1 MWGQLASLVA
11 GKVLPKAA
19 GWLGNKLGNK
29 LGGGGGGGG
38 GGAGGGGGPGF
49 FGSPGQQQTTGTRLD
64 PATRK
69 KQDDLYNATQ
79 GYVATN
85 PYSTTFS
92 GPTSTMSNMSQTG
105 QQFLTNRLMGPGAYQ
120 SQNLGF
126 KPWQNTATA
135 NWSYPG
141 PSAPSVQP
149 PGQPPFAPPGQPP
162 GVPAAARVEEQ
173 NQIQTASTTY
183 DPNTAIGEAAR
194 VRADGQFRDGGG
206 EGGSDLTPAGRA
218 KLATQGFQPTP
229 AEVKAGVG
237 AGGFMEQYKRDNIA
251 AEKARNAARQSGGSG
266 GGGAASGGGVQAT
279 SVARFGTAGGMGK
292 SYDPSKQSFNQLG
305 GIPGG
310 DGGDE
315 FGDGGDE
322 FGGGPALSAPSM
334 GGPNFGGGLMPVNQP
349 GMGGGPPPG
358 FSDEFA
364 TVSPGGQPSPGPGG
378 YQPPGFS
385 DEFGGGTGAVGVPTG
400 APRPGSTQ
408 AAGVTGGTA
417 QSMPSGY
424 PTQPQMDFGPLIPQ
438 GMPSV
443 EDYTPRPGDG
453 RGMQQ
458 QPPGFSDEFGPGG
471 RLGGG
476 TDADFAP
483 GGRYEG
489 TGGPGLTRPTIQ
501 NPETEHEGP
510 GKPRA
515 IGMQQQP
522 PPGFSDEF
530 DGGPMA
536 QQQQIQAQIGLD
548 AYDPSPA
555 PLRGPPA
562 IGMQQPPPGFSDEFG
577 GGPMGMTA
585 TTPEERARIEQMSM
599 NMPMGDPRTPDELN
613 TFSPMTEQ
621 QLREAHM
628 GQQQIPGGQP
638 QGPPADGE
646 QFTPASLS
654 AMDTASSA
662 VGDILTADPTA
673 RTTVDGASVL
683 NRPEGE
689 GIEAYMNAG
698 GVSSQVEAAQR
709 EADRITTARQGRQA
723 QAGAFGSTSSR
734 AALEDIE
741 AGGDEARMIADI
753 RRQGFDAAASRMD
766 ADVGRDQQARLA
778 EAEIQSQE
786 TQAERDARLRAAQ
799 IGTNI
804 GSTIGQEERAI
815 GTSMMDMGKDQEAI
829 ANQQRAQEYE
839 QWLRQQE
846 GGGRELSLLNSMMPE
861 GDTERTATGRSGFDK
876 TLSTVGSVGSAALT
890 LAELFGGGGGEPS
903 GEPGLTPEEI
913 ENERLKKLLAGGT
926 PRRRTGPR
934 GGGRIVPDAVKLR
947 NQPRFNPS
955 GGGGDL

>member
-19 GWLGNKLGNK
+19 GWLGNKL
-29 LGGGGGGGG
+29 GGGGGG

-105 QQFLTNRLMGPGAYQ
+105 QQFLTNRLMGPGAYK

-126 KPWQNTATA
+126 KPWQDTATA

-149 PGQPPFAPPGQPP
+149 PGQPPGQPPFAPPGQPPGVPP

-183 DPNTAIGEAAR
+183 DPNTAIADAAR

-251 AEKARNAARQSGGSG
+251 AEKARNAALQSGGG
-266 GGGAASGGGVQAT
+266 
-279 SVARFGTAGGMGK
+279 RAGG
-292 SYDPSKQSFNQLG
+292 
-305 GIPGG
+305 
-310 DGGDE
+310 
-315 FGDGGDE
+315 
-322 FGGGPALSAPSM
+322 GGGPAQPQGSISIDGGVDIYGNPLEAPD
-334 GGPNFGGGLMPVNQP
+334 PNRMAVRGGGGEGESLRDLYM
-349 GMGGGPPPG
+349 
-358 FSDEFA
+358 SD
-364 TVSPGGQPSPGPGG
+364 TSGQ
-378 YQPPGFS
+378 
-385 DEFGGGTGAVGVPTG
+385 
-400 APRPGSTQ
+400 R
-408 AAGVTGGTA
+408 
-417 QSMPSGY
+417 
-424 PTQPQMDFGPLIPQ
+424 
-438 GMPSV
+438 
-443 EDYTPRPGDG
+443 
-453 RGMQQ
+453 
-458 QPPGFSDEFGPGG
+458 
-471 RLGGG
+471 
-476 TDADFAP
+476 
-483 GGRYEG
+483 
-489 TGGPGLTRPTIQ
+489 
-501 NPETEHEGP
+501 
-510 GKPRA
+510 
-515 IGMQQQP
+515 
-522 PPGFSDEF
+522 
-530 DGGPMA
+530 
-536 QQQQIQAQIGLD
+536 
-548 AYDPSPA
+548 
-555 PLRGPPA
+555 
-562 IGMQQPPPGFSDEFG
+562 PPPGFSDEFG
-577 GGPMGMTA
+577 GGGDEFGGGPQVGYDPSVVS
-585 TTPEERARIEQMSM
+585 TPTPQQPWETPRIPNAGPEGNTGILQTPTGQPQQPPGFSDEFGGPQMDTITPPGPTPFQGGLVAPDAYDTSAVARQ
-599 NMPMGDPRTPDELN
+599 N
-613 TFSPMTEQ
+613 
-621 QLREAHM
+621 
-628 GQQQIPGGQP
+628 IPGGQQ

-662 VGDILTADPTA
+662 VGDILSADPTA

-786 TQAERDARLRAAQ
+786 TEADRNARLRAAQ

-890 LAELFGGGGGEPS
+890 LAELFGGGGGE
-903 GEPGLTPEEI
+903 EPGMTPEEI
-913 ENERLKKLLAGGT
+913 ENERLKK
-926 PRRRTGPR
+926 
-934 GGGRIVPDAVKLR
+934 KL
-947 NQPRFNPS
+947 F
-955 GGGGDL
+955 GGGGGGGAGPKKRDYLRDPVRLQWPGGGGGGEF

>member
-19 GWLGNKLGNK
+19 GWLGNKL
-29 LGGGGGGGG
+29 GGGGGGG

-105 QQFLTNRLMGPGAYQ
+105 QQFLTNRLMGPGAYK

-126 KPWQNTATA
+126 KPWQDTATA

-141 PSAPSVQP
+141 PSAPSVQPPGQPPGQPPFAP

-183 DPNTAIGEAAR
+183 DPNTAIADAAR

-251 AEKARNAARQSGGSG
+251 AEKARNAARQSGGGRAG
-266 GGGAASGGGVQAT
+266 GGGGPAQPQGSISIDGGVDIYGNPLEAPDPNRMAVRGGGGEGESLRDLYMSDT
-279 SVARFGTAGGMGK
+279 SGQR
-292 SYDPSKQSFNQLG
+292 PP
-305 GIPGG
+305 PGFS
-310 DGGDE
+310 DE
-315 FGDGGDE
+315 FGGGGDE
-322 FGGGPALSAPSM
+322 FGGGPALRI
-334 GGPNFGGGLMPVNQP
+334 
-349 GMGGGPPPG
+349 
-358 FSDEFA
+358 
-364 TVSPGGQPSPGPGG
+364 GQPSIGMPQSPGDVSGNRA
-378 YQPPGFS
+378 S
-385 DEFGGGTGAVGVPTG
+385 I
-400 APRPGSTQ
+400 Q
-408 AAGVTGGTA
+408 ARYGLTEEETTAAIESQGQSLAGR
-417 QSMPSGY
+417 S
-424 PTQPQMDFGPLIPQ
+424 PTQGLASMA
-438 GMPSV
+438 
-443 EDYTPRPGDG
+443 DYQPRPGDG

-458 QPPGFSDEFGPGG
+458 QPPVPGQPRFSDEFGDGGDEFSPGG
-471 RLGGG
+471 I
-476 TDADFAP
+476 
-483 GGRYEG
+483 YEG
-489 TGGPGLTRPTIQ
+489 TGGPGLSAPSMGGIVAPDAYDTSAVARQ
-501 NPETEHEGP
+501 NIP
-510 GKPRA
+510 G
-515 IGMQQQP
+515 GQQQQP
-522 PPGFSDEF
+522 TGFSDEF
-530 DGGPMA
+530 GGPGLSLPRPNIDMA
-536 QQQQIQAQIGLD
+536 AGGPQVGLD
-548 AYDPSPA
+548 AYDPSS
-555 PLRGPPA
+555 
-562 IGMQQPPPGFSDEFG
+562 PGV
-577 GGPMGMTA
+577 
-585 TTPEERARIEQMSM
+585 R
-599 NMPMGDPRTPDELN
+599 
-613 TFSPMTEQ
+613 
-621 QLREAHM
+621 
-628 GQQQIPGGQP
+628 QQQIPGGQQ

-786 TQAERDARLRAAQ
+786 TEADRNARLRAAQ

-846 GGGRELSLLNSMMPE
+846 GGAKELSLLNSMMPE

-955 GGGGDL
+955 GGGGEF